1 MSPDSRNSTCEAS
14 PSGAAAANTR
24 SVLPAHGRRASRA
37 VTRRFLYSVLALSIV
52 QVTFAQ
58 TTEKKDPAPPANQTE
73 EQKSLEDLYE
83 TGKSLFDQ
91 FAPPEVKEQY
101 EFPTK
106 EQWDAFVSRFQTALD
121 NNDLAQLSTYL
132 PEAKAA
138 LATLRVLPGYEDYAD
153 WLEERID
160 YVEAAQKASQPVP
173 PPKAPE
179 NPAKPGPTPPLGTST
194 PTAKIPYYDLWI
206 QRISDR
212 PVPERAD
219 RLLPAVQEAFKA
231 EGVPVELAW
240 IAEAESTFNPNARSP
255 AGAKGLFQMMPD
267 TAKNLGLSTFLPD
280 ERTDAS
286 KSARAAA
293 KYLRT
298 LHEKF
303 GEWPLALA
311 AYNAGEGRVSRLMK
325 QRGASSFAGIASALP
340 SETRMYVPKVCAT
353 IAVRTG
359 MTPEKIPA
367 PTDAG

>member
-1 MSPDSRNSTCEAS
+1 MLAFCM
-14 PSGAAAANTR
+14 
-24 SVLPAHGRRASRA
+24 AHVA
-37 VTRRFLYSVLALSIV
+37 
-52 QVTFAQ
+52 FAQ
-58 TTEKKDPAPPANQTE
+58 TDEKKKPDPPPAEPTE
-73 EQKSLEDLYE
+73 EPKSLQDLYD
-83 TGKSLFDQ
+83 TGKALFDQ

-106 EQWDAFVSRFQTALD
+106 EQWDEFVTRLQTALE
-121 NNDLAQLSTYL
+121 NNDLAQLATYL

-160 YVEAAQKASQPVP
+160 YVEAAQKASLP
-173 PPKAPE
+173 PPT
-179 NPAKPGPTPPLGTST
+179 PTPAPVET
-194 PTAKIPYYDLWI
+194 PVKPTQPTPAPQPSAPSPATAKIPYYDLWI

-212 PVPERAD
+212 PVPERAE
-219 RLLPAVQEAFKA
+219 RLLPEVQAAFKA

-240 IAEAESTFNPNARSP
+240 MAEAESTFNPNARSP

-311 AYNAGEGRVSRLMK
+311 AYNAGEGRVTKLLK
-325 QRGASSFAGIASALP
+325 QRGSSNFAGIASALP

-359 MTPEKIPA
+359 VTPEKIPA
-367 PTDAG
+367 PRDAG

>member
-1 MSPDSRNSTCEAS
+1 MSTDR
-14 PSGAAAANTR
+14 R
-24 SVLPAHGRRASRA
+24 SSLRRLLHVL
-37 VTRRFLYSVLALSIV
+37 LALC
-52 QVTFAQ
+52 VTQLVSAQ
-58 TTEKKDPAPPANQTE
+58 TDEKKKPDPPTE
-73 EQKSLEDLYE
+73 SGDDQKSLQDLYE
-83 TGKSLFDQ
+83 TGKALFDQ
-91 FAPPEVKEQY
+91 FAPPEVKEEY
-101 EFPTK
+101 DFPTK
-106 EQWDAFVSRFQTALD
+106 EQWDQFVTRLQAALE
-121 NNDLAQLSTYL
+121 NNDLAQLATYL

-160 YVEAAQKASQPVP
+160 YVEAAQKASQPP
-173 PPKAPE
+173 PPQTPPPSE
-179 NPAKPGPTPPLGTST
+179 TSAKPTPAPQPSVR
-194 PTAKIPYYDLWI
+194 ASKIPYYDLWM

-212 PVPERAD
+212 PAPERAE
-219 RLLPAVQEAFKA
+219 RLLPEVQAAFKA

-298 LHEKF
+298 LHDKF
-303 GEWPLALA
+303 GEWPLAFA
-311 AYNAGEGRVSRLMK
+311 AYNAGEGRVTKLLK
-325 QRGASSFAGIASALP
+325 QRGASNFAAIASALP

-359 MTPEKIPA
+359 VTPEKIPA
-367 PTDAG
+367 PKDAG

>member
-1 MSPDSRNSTCEAS
+1 VS
-14 PSGAAAANTR
+14 
-24 SVLPAHGRRASRA
+24 SVLVLCVAHVS
-37 VTRRFLYSVLALSIV
+37 
-52 QVTFAQ
+52 FAQ
-58 TTEKKDPAPPANQTE
+58 TEEKKKADEPADKRQ
-73 EQKSLEDLYE
+73 EQPSLQDLYE

-91 FAPPEVKEQY
+91 FAPPEIKDQY

-106 EQWDAFVSRFQTALD
+106 EQWDEFVTRLQVALD
-121 NNDLAQLSTYL
+121 NNDLAQLATYL

-153 WLEERID
+153 WLQERID
-160 YVEAAQKASQPVP
+160 YVEAAQKATQSPSPTKPDEP
-173 PPKAPE
+173 PAT
-179 NPAKPGPTPPLGTST
+179 PTPAPAPSV
-194 PTAKIPYYDLWI
+194 PASKIPYYDLWI
-206 QRISDR
+206 QRVSDR
-212 PVPERAD
+212 PVPERAE
-219 RLLPAVQEAFKA
+219 RLLPEVQAAFKA

-255 AGAKGLFQMMPD
+255 SGAKGLFQMMPD

-298 LHEKF
+298 LHDKF
-303 GEWPLALA
+303 GEWPLAFA
-311 AYNAGEGRVSRLMK
+311 AYNAGEGRVAKLLK
-325 QRGASSFAGIASALP
+325 QRGSSNFAAIASALP

-367 PTDAG
+367 PRAAG